1 MPITSKVCLFEGWN
15 EGWES
20 WGGMQSFDFTKP
32 YADFDMD
39 EITRYA
45 REKNVQIIGHHETG
59 GNIPNYERQME
70 KAIKWYTDKG
80 IHILKTGY
88 AGAFPDGHSHHGQ
101 YGVNHYQKVV
111 ETAARYR
118 MTLDAHEP
126 IKDTGIRRT
135 WPNMMTR
142 EGARGMEWNA
152 WSEGNPPSHH
162 EMLPFTAY
170 GMVRWSILRVLLI
183 FCLHRRKILL
193 NVRSGMIRIR
203 AIVASIQHWPSS
215 WLIG

>member
-1 MPITSKVCLFEGWN
+1 
-15 EGWES
+15 
-20 WGGMQSFDFTKP
+20 MQSFDFTKP

-135 WPNMMTR
+135 LPNMMTR

-152 WSEGNPPSHH
+152 WKARVILLHI
-162 EMLPFTAY
+162 MKCCRLPAY
-170 GMVRWSILRVLLI
+170 WVVRWTILRVLLI